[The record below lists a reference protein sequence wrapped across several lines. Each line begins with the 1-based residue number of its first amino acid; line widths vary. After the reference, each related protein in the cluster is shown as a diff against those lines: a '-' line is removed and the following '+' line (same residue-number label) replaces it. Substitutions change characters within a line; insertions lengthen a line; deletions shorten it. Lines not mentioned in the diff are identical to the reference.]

1 MEKTLD
7 AEIPREM
14 IDFAATFHPRRDQTL
29 CNVNSPASAHA
40 AQPAREGQ
48 SELKGRFDLLTST
61 LVVSTAKI
69 G

>member
-7 AEIPREM
+7 ADIPREM
-14 IDFAATFHPRRDQTL
+14 IDFAATIHPRRDQAL
-29 CNVNSPASAHA
+29 RNVNRPASAHA
-40 AQPAREGQ
+40 AKPGQEGQ
-48 SELKGRFDLLTST
+48 SELKGRFDSLTST